1 MSEVKDRYRRQR
13 LPGSLAAELEDEFAR
28 QAQPGRGTIAGL
40 DLRRWRAAGVAAL
53 FVMIAIGALQTL
65 SPTSDPVAEQYAASE
80 KPSTRISPA
89 ALTAR
94 TSALGQL
101 SVSRLS
107 LPSNTNL
114 AGVTS
119 MPVLPPAPP
128 GSLLREST
136 TRRKS

>member
-13 LPGSLAAELEDEFAR
+13 LPVPLATELEDEFAR
-28 QAQPGRGTIAGL
+28 RARPDPEVRAWRWQA
-40 DLRRWRAAGVAAL
+40 AAVAAMS
-53 FVMIAIGALQTL
+53 VVIAVALVRTL
-65 SPTSDPVAEQYAASE
+65 SPPDAGTAEQYALSREA
-80 KPSTRISPA
+80 PMRTSPA

-94 TSALGQL
+94 TSVLGQL
-101 SVSRLS
+101 SVSGLR

-114 AGVTS
+114 AGATS

-128 GSLLREST
+128 PPATTLREST